1 MGLPSLEERLAL
13 VKEGCTIRWHVVHI
27 HELVACRLQ
36 VRAVGVSKQSVMD
49 RIVMG
54 ALLPHDDGDGH
65 EPGNSTGSAGRGA
78 RERSPPVFPK
88 PVDFVLCVGHFLGRD
103 EDVSLSVRVPRQR
116 SLSSCTSI
124 RLAVLD

>member
-1 MGLPSLEERLAL
+1 M
-13 VKEGCTIRWHVVHI
+13 
-27 HELVACRLQ
+27 VACWLQ

-65 EPGNSTGSAGRGA
+65 DPGNSTGSGRGG

-116 SLSSCTSI
+116 SLRSWMSI
-124 RLAVLD
+124 RFVVPD